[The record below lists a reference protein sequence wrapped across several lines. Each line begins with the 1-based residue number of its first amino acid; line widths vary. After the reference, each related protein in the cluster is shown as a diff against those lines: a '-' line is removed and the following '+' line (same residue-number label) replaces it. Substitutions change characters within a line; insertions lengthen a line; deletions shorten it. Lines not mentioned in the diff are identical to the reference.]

1 MKKKFLVFTF
11 LLLWAGTAFA
21 DGIIISSLQGAA
33 TIALGTTVTS
43 YTDSDGTVGPMSH
56 TVDAGTDLLIV
67 LAGGFYFGGAID
79 SACGGNYQTNVATWN
94 TTETMTS
101 LCPPTD
107 GTWLTDT
114 AMVIYYRAAPTA
126 GTHNITFGTGSAPT
140 SGTTFIAVNVKN
152 VNTTVGASGIRDT
165 ESDSQDSGTATATLT
180 TVSGDMVL
188 RISVADDTS
197 IVSESGTTVEYG
209 PTVFNSSVVLVGWKL
224 ASDVTHSA
232 TNTVTGSM
240 YPGIFAISVASD

>member
-1 MKKKFLVFTF
+1 
-11 LLLWAGTAFA
+11 
-21 DGIIISSLQGAA
+21 
-33 TIALGTTVTS
+33 
-43 YTDSDGTVGPMSH
+43 
-56 TVDAGTDLLIV
+56 
-67 LAGGFYFGGAID
+67 
-79 SACGGNYQTNVATWN
+79 
-94 TTETMTS
+94 MTS
-101 LCPPTD
+101 LCPPSD

-126 GTHNITFGTGSAPT
+126 GTHNITFGTGTGAPT